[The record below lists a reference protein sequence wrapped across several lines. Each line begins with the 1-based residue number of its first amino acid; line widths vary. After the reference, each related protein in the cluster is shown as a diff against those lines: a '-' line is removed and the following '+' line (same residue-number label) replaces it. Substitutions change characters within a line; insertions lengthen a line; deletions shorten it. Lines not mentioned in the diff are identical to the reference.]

1 MNILVASLEVWTG
14 LIFTWTI
21 TYNRNCVQ
29 NYIWV
34 MLYINELEKLKI
46 WLINAY
52 PLQVIL
58 NKLNDM

>member
-1 MNILVASLEVWTG
+1 
-14 LIFTWTI
+14 
-21 TYNRNCVQ
+21 
-29 NYIWV
+29 
-34 MLYINELEKLKI
+34 MLYFSELEKLKI